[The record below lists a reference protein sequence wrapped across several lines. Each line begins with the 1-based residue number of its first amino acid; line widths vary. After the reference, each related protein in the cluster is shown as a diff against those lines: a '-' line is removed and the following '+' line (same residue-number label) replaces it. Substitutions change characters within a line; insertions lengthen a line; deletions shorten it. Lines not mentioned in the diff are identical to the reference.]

1 MTSTVSGGRKTFSPP
16 GSVNPGQVVADAWFS
31 MNASSFSDITN
42 TGVRGANGT
51 AGSPYAAGA
60 GWGANSSGWAWAT
73 TGSQSSML
81 DESVSQTTESASSLV
96 SLQLSTSATELG
108 SSASVLRTD
117 SGGAGFGSGSGSGS
131 GSGGSWSTTSTM
143 GSYSNAGMSGIYGT
157 AYALVPVG
165 ADGLAFALGGTATN
179 LVGDYLISTGSDLLG
194 SGSDNPP
201 GAEGLT
207 RGWGTQLTSQQT
219 LASPPG
225 AATTNLNNIGNGSGS
240 SYSSGSGGYT
250 AYGNPAEAG
259 AADSDTANGAM
270 SGSAGLKYIK
280 TTGQIAAGADAAAH
294 KQNPTPPLPD
304 KPEFPECD
312 GDCHC
317 TDLEPGEGDAC
328 GSPPNNTGIDT
339 VAQTGTMPKELDDET
354 RAALEEEEQRLLKQ
368 ITDLNRE
375 IMDMDKSIA
384 QAEQTERPGGD
395 GLSQRKRK

>member
-1 MTSTVSGGRKTFSPP
+1 
-16 GSVNPGQVVADAWFS
+16 

-42 TGVRGANGT
+42 TGTRGANGT

-117 SGGAGFGSGSGSGS
+117 SGGAGSGS
-131 GSGGSWSTTSTM
+131 GSGGSWSTTSAM
-143 GSYSNAGMSGIYGT
+143 GSYSYAGMSGLYST

-194 SGSDNPP
+194 SGDGNPA

-219 LASPPG
+219 LASQP
-225 AATTNLNNIGNGSGS
+225 ARSG
-240 SYSSGSGGYT
+240 
-250 AYGNPAEAG
+250 
-259 AADSDTANGAM
+259 
-270 SGSAGLKYIK
+270 
-280 TTGQIAAGADAAAH
+280 
-294 KQNPTPPLPD
+294 
-304 KPEFPECD
+304 
-312 GDCHC
+312 
-317 TDLEPGEGDAC
+317 
-328 GSPPNNTGIDT
+328 
-339 VAQTGTMPKELDDET
+339 DDEP
-354 RAALEEEEQRLLKQ
+354 E
-368 ITDLNRE
+368 
-375 IMDMDKSIA
+375 
-384 QAEQTERPGGD
+384 
-395 GLSQRKRK
+395 

>member
-31 MNASSFSDITN
+31 MDASSSSTITN
-42 TGVRGANGT
+42 TGVRGAN
-51 AGSPYAAGA
+51 ASPGSPYAGAGGGWAGA
-60 GWGANSSGWAWAT
+60 GWAWTT
-73 TGSQSSML
+73 TGSQSSSL

-280 TTGQIAAGADAAAH
+280 PVGQIAAGADAAAH
-294 KQNPTPPLPD
+294 KPNPTPPCPTSPSSRNATATAIA
-304 KPEFPECD
+304 KTSNPERATP
-312 GDCHC
+312 
-317 TDLEPGEGDAC
+317 
-328 GSPPNNTGIDT
+328 
-339 VAQTGTMPKELDDET
+339 
-354 RAALEEEEQRLLKQ
+354 AALPPTIRA
-368 ITDLNRE
+368 
-375 IMDMDKSIA
+375 SIRQPKPA
-384 QAEQTERPGGD
+384 RFRRNWRV
-395 GLSQRKRK
+395 L